1 MLQIKSWVLFTI
13 IIFGCSKVKNNF
25 PDSFTA
31 LPRSTLTKDKLVS
44 VYGQLRGKGYVEVYG
59 KQSGKFN
66 FSFTSNGYESFLLF
80 RDILGRKILLLEI
93 DGITIN
99 AWDMIQNQKYNKTSL
114 VIIFPFMEYLSSES
128 LTKLLW
134 GVVPNINKEINNKF
148 EFEDKNV
155 KMTFETN
162 KQRIGSLIH
171 KIIYL
176 DEFNMDKYEILI
188 TDREYGSYYPDLK
201 KGIPKSVPE
210 IKP

>member
-99 AWDMIQNQKYNKTSL
+99 AWDMIQNQKYSKTSL
-114 VIIFPFMEYLSSES
+114 VIIFPFLEYLSSES

-134 GVVPNINKEINNKF
+134 GFVPNINKEINN
-148 EFEDKNV
+148 
-155 KMTFETN
+155 
-162 KQRIGSLIH
+162 
-171 KIIYL
+171 
-176 DEFNMDKYEILI
+176 
-188 TDREYGSYYPDLK
+188 
-201 KGIPKSVPE
+201 
-210 IKP
+210 

>member
-1 MLQIKSWVLFTI
+1 MLQIKSWVLFII

-134 GVVPNINKEINNKF
+134 GFVPNINKEINNKF

-171 KIIYL
+171 KMIFL
-176 DEFNMDKYEILI
+176 DEFNMDKYEIHI
-188 TDREYGSYYPDLK
+188 TDREYGSHYPDLIR
-201 KGIPKSVPE
+201 GIPESIPL

>member
-1 MLQIKSWVLFTI
+1 MLQIKSWVLFAI
-13 IIFGCSKVKNNF
+13 IIFGCSKVKNNI

-134 GVVPNINKEINNKF
+134 GFVPNINKEINNKF

-188 TDREYGSYYPDLK
+188 TDREYGSHYPDLK